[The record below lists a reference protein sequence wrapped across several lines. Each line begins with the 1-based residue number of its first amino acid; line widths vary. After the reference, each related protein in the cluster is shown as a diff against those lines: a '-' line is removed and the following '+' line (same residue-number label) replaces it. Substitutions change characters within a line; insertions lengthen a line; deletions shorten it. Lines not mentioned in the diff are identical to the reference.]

1 MNHRGPWLG
10 QIPLRMGLEINASS
24 LSRHAS
30 TAPPPD
36 AVPPEGEKGCIF
48 IGGRTIIT
56 NATID
61 SRIENVKA
69 RGYKVFELD
78 VPPPKEGEIVSGSRP
93 WKYVWACNGLIPSPS
108 PCPPGAKCIAPQL
121 HTVEPTPPITP
132 PASVQSV
139 NYCAPG
145 QVCPPTVAIQES
157 APSPQIL
164 PFAIGAGILGV
175 IIIAALS

>member
-1 MNHRGPWLG
+1 M
-10 QIPLRMGLEINASS
+10 RMGLEVNASS
-24 LSRHAS
+24 LSRYA

-36 AVPPEGEKGCIF
+36 AVPPEGKKGCIF
-48 IGGRTIIT
+48 VGGRTIIS

-61 SRIENVKA
+61 SRIENLKA
-69 RGYKVFELD
+69 RGYEVFELN

-93 WKYVWACNGLIPSPS
+93 WKYVWACNELIPSPA

-132 PASVQSV
+132 PAPVQSV

-145 QVCPPTVAIQES
+145 QSCPPTTIAAQEAS
-157 APSPQIL
+157 SSSQMI
-164 PFAIGAGILGV
+164 PFLVGAGIITA
-175 IIIAALS
+175 IIIAAAS